1 MRMIPK
7 DSKIRLTF
15 WKGFTI
21 PDMVLGFAGLGLIA
35 VIVATNFSWRF
46 YLAIGLAMLLI
57 PMFVKVNGER
67 IYVHMWHIIRYLFSK
82 KSYRNEGQVSTL
94 VPYSNIMDKSILNK
108 DGSVVSVLS
117 IGKVGFDMLSK
128 SRQDD
133 LMDSTLGRILNS
145 TDLDEE
151 WALIKLDRPL
161 ILDRNLQD
169 ELERIDRLAS
179 QKRKS
184 DSGKTLKEID
194 SRINVCEGRF
204 DLIDGM
210 NSDDSTI
217 PCFYL
222 ALIGDSKKEVLNKIQ
237 RAQSIFDLNG
247 MGAKVLEGK
256 ELKDFL
262 RYANKETFD
271 ERLSSE
277 ERLLCPDKCSFG
289 LTSAKYNGW
298 QASQIVVNGYPNE
311 VPNAWL
317 ERLFNLDGIK
327 VVMRMKPVEKSKAI
341 HRIDNAILEIET
353 QQNRNKTSEVM
364 EKDSHVESLE
374 ELMQSIQQENET
386 LFDTTLIVSV
396 YDKIG
401 KNINRRKVKNVLR
414 EMGFSFSEMMAR
426 QEETYVATHL
436 SKVNPT
442 KMSHGIQT
450 SSLSA
455 SFPFG
460 GDVIDDTK
468 GILIGETSEPAFI
481 DFSKRDGTH
490 INSNLVVIGQSGSG
504 KSFAT
509 KSILANLASDDQRV
523 FALDPENEYGNLARN
538 LGGTSFDVSAI
549 EGGKINP
556 FEIILG
562 MEDEEISNSYFI
574 HLQFL
579 EQFYKVVLPGISPD
593 ALETLNRLTSELY
606 SDFGINP
613 SSNLKLLN
621 HSSYPTFD
629 DLGKL
634 VDEKLEKEEDE
645 YIKSCLRIIS
655 NYIAKFRTG
664 GRNSNIW
671 NGPTSFSPKENF
683 IAFNFQKMLANKNEV
698 IANAQLLLI
707 LKWLENEV
715 IKNRDLNIRNGTHK
729 KIVIAIDEA
738 HLFIDEKYPIALDF
752 MYQLAK
758 RIRKYDGMLI
768 IVTQNVKDFTGTVEI
783 ARKSMAIINVSQ
795 YSMIFSL
802 SPNDMS
808 DLVKLYKNAGGIN
821 QKEID
826 SIIHAP
832 RGTCFLVSS
841 ASQRAMLDIST
852 PEETTSLF

>member
-15 WKGFTI
+15 WKGITI

-204 DLIDGM
+204 DLIDEM
-210 NSDDSTI
+210 NSDDSTV

-237 RAQSIFDLNG
+237 RAQSIFELNG
-247 MGAKVLEGK
+247 MDAKVLEGK

-277 ERLLCPDKCSFG
+277 ERLLCPDKCSFR

-298 QASQIVVNGYPNE
+298 QVSQIVVNGYPNE

-364 EKDSHVESLE
+364 EKDSHVKSLE

-442 KMSHGIQT
+442 RMSHGIQT

-460 GDVIDDTK
+460 GDVIHDAK
-468 GILIGETSEPAFI
+468 GIFIGETSEPAFI

-490 INSNLVVIGQSGSG
+490 VNSNLVVIGQSGSG

-509 KSILANLASDDQRV
+509 KSILANLASDDRRV
-523 FALDPENEYGNLARN
+523 FVLDPENEYGNLARN
-538 LGGTSFDVSAI
+538 LGGTSFDVSAT
-549 EGGKINP
+549 EGGKLNP

-621 HSSYPTFD
+621 HSSYPTFN

-645 YIKSCLRIIS
+645 YVKSCLRIIS
-655 NYIAKFRTG
+655 NYIAKFGTG

-698 IANAQLLLI
+698 IANAQMLLI

-768 IVTQNVKDFTGTVEI
+768 IVTQNVKDFTGTIEI

-808 DLVKLYKNAGGIN
+808 DLVKLYENAGGIN

-841 ASQRAMLDIST
+841 ASQRAMLDISA
-852 PEETTSLF
+852 PEETTNLF

>member
-15 WKGFTI
+15 WKGITI

-82 KSYRNEGQVSTL
+82 KNYRNEGQVSTL

-169 ELERIDRLAS
+169 ELERIDSLAS
-179 QKRKS
+179 QKRKT

-204 DLIDGM
+204 DLIDEM

-222 ALIGDSKKEVLNKIQ
+222 ALMGDSKKEVLNKIQ
-237 RAQSIFDLNG
+237 RAQSIFELNG
-247 MGAKVLEGK
+247 MDAKVLEGK

-298 QASQIVVNGYPNE
+298 QVSQIVVNGYPNE

-490 INSNLVVIGQSGSG
+490 VNSNLVIIGQSGSG

-523 FALDPENEYGNLARN
+523 FVLDPENEYGNLARN
-538 LGGTSFDVSAI
+538 LGGTSFDVSAT
-549 EGGKINP
+549 EGGKLNP

-606 SDFGINP
+606 SGFGINP

-645 YIKSCLRIIS
+645 YVKSCLRIIS

-698 IANAQLLLI
+698 IANAQMLLI

-808 DLVKLYKNAGGIN
+808 DLVKLYENAGGIN

-852 PEETTSLF
+852 PEETTNLF

>member
-15 WKGFTI
+15 WKGITI

-46 YLAIGLAMLLI
+46 YLAIGLVMLLI

-145 TDLDEE
+145 NDLDEE
-151 WALIKLDRPL
+151 WALIKLDRPP

-169 ELERIDRLAS
+169 ELERIDSLAS

-184 DSGKTLKEID
+184 DSEKTLKEID

-204 DLIDGM
+204 DLIDEM
-210 NSDDSTI
+210 NSDDSTV

-237 RAQSIFDLNG
+237 RAQSIFELNG
-247 MGAKVLEGK
+247 MDAKVLEGK

-298 QASQIVVNGYPNE
+298 QVSQIVVNGYPNE

-490 INSNLVVIGQSGSG
+490 VNSNLVVIGQSGSG

-523 FALDPENEYGNLARN
+523 FVLDPENEYGNLARN
-538 LGGTSFDVSAI
+538 LGGTSFDVSAT
-549 EGGKINP
+549 EGGKLNP

-613 SSNLKLLN
+613 SINLKLLN

-645 YIKSCLRIIS
+645 YVKSCLRIIS

-715 IKNRDLNIRNGTHK
+715 IKNRDLNIKNGTHK

-758 RIRKYDGMLI
+758 RIRKYEGMLI

-808 DLVKLYKNAGGIN
+808 DLVKLYENAGGIN

-841 ASQRAMLDIST
+841 ASQRAMLDISV
-852 PEETTSLF
+852 PEETTNLF